1 MKKKLILGAILIL
14 LAILDNSL
22 MPFVAIKGVYPS
34 LLFVFILSYSIIKD
48 KWEAIWIGIFAG
60 MLQDLYFA
68 NIFGINSLINMFVC
82 LIASEIGVN
91 IIKSKIL
98 IPVISSFALSI
109 FKGVFIWVIA
119 YFLKINISYSLIA
132 FNSIYNGVITIIVYK
147 LVYNLCRKKYMDKKV
162 GILKE
167 W

>member
-1 MKKKLILGAILIL
+1 
-14 LAILDNSL
+14 
-22 MPFVAIKGVYPS
+22 
-34 LLFVFILSYSIIKD
+34 
-48 KWEAIWIGIFAG
+48 

-68 NIFGINSLINMFVC
+68 NVFGINSLINMFVC
-82 LIASEIGVN
+82 LIAAEIGVN

-147 LVYNLCRKKYMDKKV
+147 LVYNLCRKNIWIKSGNSKGMV
-162 GILKE
+162 I
-167 W
+167 

>member
-34 LLFVFILSYSIIKD
+34 LLFVFIVSYSIIKD

-68 NIFGINSLINMFVC
+68 NVFGINSLINMFVC
-82 LIASEIGVN
+82 LIAAEIGVN

-98 IPVISSFALSI
+98 IPVISSFALSM

-147 LVYNLCRKKYMDKKV
+147 LVYNLCRKKYMDKKW
-162 GILKE
+162 E
-167 W
+167 F